1 MHIRAVL
8 ATAACLALMGCATQV
23 GDRSGTAATGQAIYK
38 KSFATPRST
47 TPQARKGPAWPA
59 QAYRAPSVRPL
70 AARPGYSG
78 PTAPLGTMPPP
89 PPPPSMG
96 NFADSVLPPP
106 AASVAL
112 RPGTYAAPAAPALR
126 RPAAPRY
133 EAVRYPAP
141 GYRAP
146 VPPVRPSA
154 TPPVVAQRP
163 IAAPSRTTI
172 RSSSLFK
179 DSGALKRGAPAR
191 SFLSPS
197 SRTRTPADCK
207 T

>member
-23 GDRSGTAATGQAIYK
+23 GDRSGTAAAGQSVYK
-38 KSFATPRST
+38 DSFQTPRST
-47 TPQARKGPAWPA
+47 TPQARKKAAWPA

-78 PTAPLGTMPPP
+78 PTAPLGTLPPP

-96 NFADSVLPPP
+96 GFADSVLPPP
-106 AASVAL
+106 AA
-112 RPGTYAAPAAPALR
+112 YAPSAARIVSQPAP
-126 RPAAPRY
+126 PAAPRY

-141 GYRAP
+141 SYRAP
-146 VPPVRPSA
+146 AAAVRPLA

-163 IAAPSRTTI
+163 FAAPIDRTPRTTI

-179 DSGALKRGAPAR
+179 QPGALKRGAPAR

-197 SRTRTPADCK
+197 SRSRKPADCK